1 MLITG
6 LIVGGLL
13 GFVMQRGR
21 FCVTGFL
28 RDIFTLRSWRGFT
41 ALLVVIAVHAVGLA
55 ALTSTGVITPEFKDF
70 APAAVIVG
78 GFLFGLGIVLAGG
91 CASGTWYRAGEGLVG
106 SWIALVMYA
115 VSSAAMKGG
124 ALGGLNDWLRGFT
137 VDATTAPESLG
148 ISSWWFVIPLALVT
162 AVLVR
167 YFLAKEQA
175 TPAMATLPPRK
186 TGLAHLLTEKPWHVF
201 GTALVVG
208 LLGVVAWPLSDAT
221 GRNDGLGITT
231 PSSNLVKGI
240 VNGGADNIDWGVLL
254 VLGIL
259 VGSFFAAKASGEF
272 RVRVPDA
279 RQASRS
285 VVGGLLMGVGAAWAG
300 GCTVGNGMV
309 QTSLF
314 SYQGWV
320 ALLFIALGVGAA
332 AKLWLK
338 PDQPVNSQDVEVTN
352 GTDGAPAPS
361 QDAAPTADLG
371 GFASAVAVLD
381 RPLVAAGVTAKKDGL
396 TDLGDGRWGM
406 DTLGAVCPFPL
417 IEAKNA
423 IGKID
428 VGDELVI
435 DFDCT
440 QATDAIPRWAATDGH
455 EVTQFEARGDAG
467 WVIAVKRGH

>member
-1 MLITG
+1 
-6 LIVGGLL
+6 
-13 GFVMQRGR
+13 
-21 FCVTGFL
+21 
-28 RDIFTLRSWRGFT
+28 
-41 ALLVVIAVHAVGLA
+41 
-55 ALTSTGVITPEFKDF
+55 
-70 APAAVIVG
+70 
-78 GFLFGLGIVLAGG
+78 
-91 CASGTWYRAGEGLVG
+91 
-106 SWIALVMYA
+106 
-115 VSSAAMKGG
+115 
-124 ALGGLNDWLRGFT
+124 
-137 VDATTAPESLG
+137 
-148 ISSWWFVIPLALVT
+148 
-162 AVLVR
+162 
-167 YFLAKEQA
+167 
-175 TPAMATLPPRK
+175 
-186 TGLAHLLTEKPWHVF
+186 
-201 GTALVVG
+201 
-208 LLGVVAWPLSDAT
+208 
-221 GRNDGLGITT
+221 
-231 PSSNLVKGI
+231 
-240 VNGGADNIDWGVLL
+240 
-254 VLGIL
+254 
-259 VGSFFAAKASGEF
+259 
-272 RVRVPDA
+272 
-279 RQASRS
+279 
-285 VVGGLLMGVGAAWAG
+285 
-300 GCTVGNGMV
+300 MV

-352 GTDGAPAPS
+352 GTDGTPAPS
-361 QDAAPTADLG
+361 QDATPTADLG

-381 RPLVAAGVTAKKDGL
+381 RPLVAVGATAKKDGL